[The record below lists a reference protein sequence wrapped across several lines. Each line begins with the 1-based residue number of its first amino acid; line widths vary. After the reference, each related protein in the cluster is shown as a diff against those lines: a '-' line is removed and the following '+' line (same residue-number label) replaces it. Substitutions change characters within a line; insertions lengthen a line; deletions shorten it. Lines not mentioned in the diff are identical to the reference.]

1 MIIYKSTVKKFVDDI
16 FANRIDEEIDKACL
30 RNLGRSMLKVEG
42 GSWRHSL
49 GYMERVVREAELP
62 DDCGILIEY
71 VIPST
76 FKRIDFIVS
85 GKDNDEKSKFIIIE
99 LKQWDNAASTNKDS
113 IVTTLLG
120 GNPERETTHPSYQAY
135 SYKMFLKDFNE
146 NVYKG
151 QLLPFSCACLHNYI
165 ENNPEPLKAE
175 VYSEIVKDT
184 PLFFKHDTQKLAE
197 FIKRHVGKGQG
208 EKILYE
214 IESGRIRPS
223 RKLID
228 HVCGMF
234 KGNKEFILIDEQK
247 VAYEK
252 AIDIAL
258 NATEKSVLII
268 KGGPG
273 TGKSV
278 VSINVLGGIL
288 SAEKNVAFVAPNA
301 SFRDVMVK
309 SLAKENRI
317 SRIKHLFKGSASFN
331 ADEKHIY
338 DVLIVD
344 EAHRLKNGSAYQY
357 KGDNQVEDI
366 INASFVSI
374 FFIDDN
380 QRIRPED
387 IGTVEELKRVA
398 MKYTKNID
406 EIELVAQ
413 FRCSGAE
420 GYINWLDDVFHIKQ
434 TANYDGWNNQE
445 FDFKICQTPQELH
458 AKIKQKNSIGLNARI
473 LAGYAWGW
481 TSEKDGNN
489 KAQIKDVSIPE
500 HNFSLPWNSRS
511 MRTSWAI
518 EKEGVNQ
525 VGCIHT
531 SQGLEFDYVGVIIG
545 NDLRFNSSDGSYSV
559 DWKSYKDS
567 AGKKGLKGDLQQL
580 STLIRNIYKT
590 LMTRGMKGCYVYFC
604 DKEVEKYFKE
614 RLKLSKE
621 NNSRLM
627 FSDIVSQEDENRIC
641 IEELISDDLKFNEYL
656 PFYSLAAA
664 CGYFGEGLAVE
675 KEGWIKAEGIGCLR
689 QNMFVVT
696 AVGKSMEPL
705 INDGS
710 YCVFRTPVVG
720 SRNNK
725 IVLVQHNECPDP
737 ETGGKY
743 SIKKYTSKK
752 SLHEDGTWSHEQII
766 LDPLNSKYEP
776 IIIDKAE
783 DGEFMVIGEFIAVL
797 NKKKVL

>member
-1 MIIYKSTVKKFVDDI
+1 MIIYKSSIKKFVDDV
-16 FANRIDEEIDKACL
+16 FANRIDEEIENACL
-30 RNLGRSMLKVEG
+30 RNLGRSILKTEG
-42 GSWRHSL
+42 ASWRHSL

-62 DDCGILIEY
+62 DDCGVLIEY

-85 GKDNDEKSKFIIIE
+85 GKDDDLNSNFIIVE
-99 LKQWDNAASTNKDS
+99 LKQWEKAASTNKDS
-113 IVTTLLG
+113 IVTTFLA

-165 ENNPEPLKAE
+165 ENNPEPLKDK
-175 VYSEIVKDT
+175 VYREIVEDT

-208 EKILYE
+208 EDILYE

-228 HVCGMF
+228 HVCRMF

-252 AIDIAL
+252 AVDMAL

-278 VSINVLGGIL
+278 ISMNVLGGIL

-309 SLAKENRI
+309 SLAKENRS
-317 SRIKHLFKGSASFN
+317 SRIKPLFKGSSSFHEE
-331 ADEKHIY
+331 EKHIY
-338 DVLIVD
+338 DVLIID

-387 IGTVEELKRVA
+387 IGTVDELKRVA
-398 MKYTKNID
+398 VKYTKNIE
-406 EIELVAQ
+406 EIELTAQ
-413 FRCSGAE
+413 FRCAGAE
-420 GYINWLDDVFHIKQ
+420 GYINWLDDVLHIKQ
-434 TANYDGWNNQE
+434 TANYDGWNHQE

-458 AKIKQKNSIGLNARI
+458 SKIKQKNSAGFNARI
-473 LAGYAWGW
+473 LAGYAWEW

-489 KAQIKDVSIPE
+489 KAQVNDVCIPE
-500 HNFSLPWNSRS
+500 HDFSMPWNSRS

-518 EKEGVNQ
+518 EKEGVDQ

-545 NDLRFNSSDGSYSV
+545 NDLRFNSNDKSYFA

-567 AGKKGLKGDLQQL
+567 AGKKGLKDDLQQL
-580 STLIRNIYKT
+580 SALIRNIYKT

-604 DKEVEKYFKE
+604 DKQVEEYFKE
-614 RLKLSKE
+614 RLKISE
-621 NNSRLM
+621 GNNLKLM
-627 FSDIVSQEDENRIC
+627 FSDIVSLKEESKIC
-641 IEELISDDLKFNEYL
+641 IEEFISEELKFDEYL
-656 PFYSLAAA
+656 PFYSLEAA
-664 CGYFGEGLAVE
+664 CGQFGEGRLVE
-675 KEGWIKAEGIGCLR
+675 QQGWIKVEGVGALNR
-689 QNMFVVT
+689 NMFIVRG
-696 AVGKSMEPL
+696 VGHSMQPK
-705 INDGS
+705 IHDG
-710 YCVFRTPVVG
+710 
-720 SRNNK
+720 
-725 IVLVQHNECPDP
+725 
-737 ETGGKY
+737 
-743 SIKKYTSKK
+743 
-752 SLHEDGTWSHEQII
+752 
-766 LDPLNSKYEP
+766 
-776 IIIDKAE
+776 
-783 DGEFMVIGEFIAVL
+783 
-797 NKKKVL
+797 

>member
-1 MIIYKSTVKKFVDDI
+1 MIIYKSSVKKFVDDI
-16 FANRIDEEIDKACL
+16 FANKIDEEIENACL
-30 RNLGRSMLKVEG
+30 RNLGRSILKTEG
-42 GSWRHSL
+42 ASWRQSL
-49 GYMERVVREAELP
+49 GYMERVVRAAELP
-62 DDCGILIEY
+62 DDCGVLIEY

-85 GKDNDEKSKFIIIE
+85 GKDDDLNSKFIIVE
-99 LKQWDNAASTNKDS
+99 LKRWEKAASTNKDS
-113 IVTTLLG
+113 IVTTFLA

-151 QLLPFSCACLHNYI
+151 QLMPFSCACLHNYI
-165 ENNPEPLKAE
+165 ENKPEPLKDK
-175 VYSEIVKDT
+175 VYREIVEDT

-208 EKILYE
+208 EDILYE

-228 HVCGMF
+228 HVCRMF

-252 AIDIAL
+252 AVDMAL
-258 NATEKSVLII
+258 NAAEKSVLII

-278 VSINVLGGIL
+278 ISMNVLGGIL

-317 SRIKHLFKGSASFN
+317 SRIKPLFKGSSSFHE
-331 ADEKHIY
+331 DEKHIY
-338 DVLIVD
+338 DVLIID

-387 IGTVEELKRVA
+387 IGTVDELKRVA
-398 MKYTKNID
+398 VKYTKNIE
-406 EIELVAQ
+406 EIELTAQ
-413 FRCSGAE
+413 FRCAGAE
-420 GYINWLDDVFHIKQ
+420 GYINWLDDVLHIKQ
-434 TANYDGWNNQE
+434 TANYDGWNHQE
-445 FDFKICQTPQELH
+445 FGFKICQTPQELH
-458 AKIKQKNSIGLNARI
+458 SKIKQKNSAGFNARI
-473 LAGYAWGW
+473 LAGYAWEW

-489 KAQIKDVSIPE
+489 KAQVNDVCIPE
-500 HNFSLPWNSRS
+500 HDFSLPWNSRS

-545 NDLRFNSSDGSYSV
+545 NDLRFNSNDKSYFA

-567 AGKKGLKGDLQQL
+567 AGKKGLKDDLQQL

-604 DKEVEKYFKE
+604 DKQVEEYFKE
-614 RLKLSKE
+614 RLKISE
-621 NNSRLM
+621 GNNSKLM
-627 FSDIVSQEDENRIC
+627 FSDVVSLEEESKIC
-641 IEELISDDLKFNEYL
+641 IEEFISDELKFNEYL
-656 PFYSLAAA
+656 PFYSLEAA
-664 CGYFGEGLAVE
+664 CGQFGEGRLVE
-675 KEGWIKAEGIGCLR
+675 KQGWVKAEGIGALNR
-689 QNMFVVT
+689 NMFIVR
-696 AVGKSMEPL
+696 AVGRSMEPK
-705 INDGS
+705 IHDGD
-710 YCVFRTPVVG
+710 YCVFRANVVG
-720 SRNNK
+720 SRQNK
-725 IVLVQHNECPDP
+725 TVLVKHNSINDP
-737 ETGGKY
+737 ETGGQY
-743 SIKKYTSKK
+743 TIKKYFSKK
-752 SLHEDGTWSHEQII
+752 KYSDKDEWEHEEIQ
-766 LDPLNSKYEP
+766 LLPLSDKYEP
-776 IIIDKAE
+776 IIIKNSDE
-783 DGEFMVIGEFIAVL
+783 GEFMVVGEFMGVV
-797 NKKKVL
+797 K